1 MSRLLIRVLRKILGL
16 DDPHCGGC
24 AFNCHLEHPRC
35 ATGRERAGD
44 FYRKH
49 PEMRADHTKQDNE

>member
-1 MSRLLIRVLRKILGL
+1 MSRLLIRVLRKILGF

>member
-1 MSRLLIRVLRKILGL
+1 MSRLLILVLRKILGL

-49 PEMRADHTKQDNE
+49 PEMRADHAKQDSE